1 MHTQFTTLI
10 FQEFQTAMANFIK
23 FSEVCH
29 VTKFRK
35 LWETFRTL

>member
-1 MHTQFTTLI
+1 MCTQFTTLI
-10 FQEFQTAMANFIK
+10 VQEFRQQWQTSK
-23 FSEVCH
+23 LSEVCH

>member
-1 MHTQFTTLI
+1 MRTQFTTLI
-10 FQEFQTAMANFIK
+10 VQEFQTQCQTSEL
-23 FSEVCH
+23 SEVCH